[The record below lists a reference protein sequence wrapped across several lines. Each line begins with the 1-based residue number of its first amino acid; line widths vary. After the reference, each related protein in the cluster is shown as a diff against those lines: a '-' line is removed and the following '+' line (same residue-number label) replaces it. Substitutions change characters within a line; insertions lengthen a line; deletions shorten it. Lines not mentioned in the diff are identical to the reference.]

1 MKRVFKTFIAV
12 LCFTAVACTDYQVD
26 IDSLNDRI
34 DSLEK
39 TRIAN
44 ITQQIA
50 SINSSLPLLENAD
63 TELKTLIASMQKTI
77 EAYRDA
83 VIENEDKLGT
93 LKTEIEASIEALR
106 ANIEASQSA
115 DKQEM
120 LESLNA
126 AKAEIEAQLA
136 ALQAEAGS
144 KFEQMN
150 DALTAL
156 QTKDAGIE
164 ARIDSLKA
172 FVSEELTGTKDWATK
187 TFATLAQQQA
197 IQDDISAI
205 RGSITALQTSL
216 TDMEKRLTEKY
227 DTAIQNAVSS
237 LEGKISE
244 SAAAI
249 TEAYKAAIKTAK
261 DEITAAY
268 EAEIAS
274 SIKELED
281 SLKDW
286 VSSTLTSYYTKSET
300 ATLIDNLDKK
310 LSAQLA
316 TQLSYITA
324 LQNALGDTEDLQKTI
339 VELIKAN
346 EEAIKANA
354 GDISQLKTDLN
365 KAIDDITAA
374 YKAAIT
380 EAINKSVEKD
390 GTVDKAITEKVDALN
405 TALQSQIST
414 INTNITALERRVGTL
429 ETDVDALE
437 TKLDN
442 LTQKVNAFI
451 SDRIQSISYIPGTED
466 GEYMSGMVDYNDY
479 GYFTLAFQVRPAKNA
494 AKITDLKQISAKKVA
509 YYTYNGGYSTQ
520 LFDNVTVNNFVVIG
534 DVLYVRFK
542 ASDVFY
548 NNTKSSHYDYRRVAL
563 SVSVKDN
570 ANEYF
575 DVASEYIYLNS
586 EHYFMNYT
594 SSDSVFNPYTFK
606 LNNGSYGYST
616 IAHLG
621 CNFVDVDSRT
631 TALSLQFAENS
642 SKPNEKIK
650 TLDFGY
656 VGEKGKMYN
665 VHGVQLETGELAFYN
680 CTNLQSV
687 DFGYG
692 LKTDNVKSFASM
704 FSNCKNLKK
713 VGMNNLNTGGVTNM
727 ASMFANC
734 TALDTLDLRC
744 FDTRSL
750 TDVLNM
756 FISCTNLKKLD
767 LRGWDVRNVTTFQ
780 GMFAYCPKLEVVDIT
795 DWKLPT
801 GTVKTCH
808 GMFRNTGIKKV
819 NCTLP
824 AASSLTV
831 KKTDAMFLE
840 CDSLKTVT
848 LSGNIRG
855 NEDFKAMFQDCTALT
870 EATLKGW
877 TAGANA
883 DLSAMFMGCTALKS
897 VDLSGWTVGTKVNLT
912 SMFQGCK
919 NLETLNLSGWK
930 ITNGSTIT
938 NMLQGC
944 KNLKK
949 LILLNSDSK
958 TRELILDAIDA
969 LEDGT
974 TLNVNLEYSSK

>member
-1 MKRVFKTFIAV
+1 M
-12 LCFTAVACTDYQVD
+12 D

-83 VIENEDKLGT
+83 VIENENKLAT

-172 FVSEELTGTKDWATK
+172 FVAEELTGTKDWATK

-205 RGSITALQTSL
+205 KGSITALQTSL

-365 KAIDDITAA
+365 KAIDDITTA

-380 EAINKSVEKD
+380 DAINKSVEKD
-390 GTVDKAITEKVDALN
+390 GTVDKAITEKVNALN

-414 INTNITALERRVGTL
+414 INTSITALEGRVGTL

-451 SDRIQSISYIPGTED
+451 NGRIQSIAYIPTTED
-466 GEYMSGMVDYNDY
+466 GEHLSGMVDYNGY
-479 GYFTLAFQVRPAKNA
+479 GYYTLFFQIRPAEM
-494 AKITDLKQISAKKVA
+494 AKEITDLKQISAKKIT
-509 YYTYNGGYSTQ
+509 YNTYNGGYTTE
-520 LFDNVTVNNFVVIG
+520 LFDNVKVYDFKVKD
-534 DVLYVRFK
+534 DVLMVVFK

-548 NNTKSSHYDYRRVAL
+548 NDIKIKHYDYRRVAL

-570 ANEYF
+570 TNSYYN
-575 DVASEYIYLNS
+575 VASEYIYLNS

-594 SSDSVFNPYTFK
+594 SSYSVFNPYKFK
-606 LNNGSYGYST
+606 LDNGSYSYST
-616 IAHLG
+616 TAHLG

-631 TALSLQFAENS
+631 TALSIRFAEET
-642 SKPNEKIK
+642 KPNEVIK
-650 TLDFGY
+650 TLNFGQ
-656 VGEKGKMYN
+656 VGKKGEMYN
-665 VHGVQLETGELAFYN
+665 VHGVQLETGELAFSN

-687 DFGYG
+687 DFGDG
-692 LKTDNVKSFASM
+692 LKTDNVISFASM
-704 FSNCKNLKK
+704 FSNCRSLKK
-713 VGMNNLNTGGVTNM
+713 VGMNNLNTSSVINM
-727 ASMFANC
+727 ANMFAGC
-734 TALDTLDLRC
+734 IALDTLDLRC

-750 TDVLNM
+750 TDVTNM

-767 LRGWDVRNVTTFQ
+767 LRGWDVRKVTTFQ
-780 GMFAYCPKLEVVDIT
+780 GMFAYSPKLEVVDIT

-801 GTVKTCH
+801 GTVTTCH

-831 KKTDAMFLE
+831 KATDAMFME

-848 LSGNIRG
+848 LSGNIKG
-855 NEDFKAMFQDCTALT
+855 NQDFSAMFQSCTALT

-877 TAGANA
+877 TTGTDAN
-883 DLSAMFMGCTALKS
+883 LSTMFMGCTALKS

-912 SMFQGCK
+912 SMFSGCK

-930 ITNGSTIT
+930 ITDGSTIT
-938 NMLQGC
+938 SMLLGC

-949 LILLNSDSK
+949 LILLKSDSK
-958 TRELILDAIDA
+958 TRELILDAIDGI
-969 LEDGT
+969 DPGK
-974 TLNVNLEYSSK
+974 TLKVELEYSSK

>member
-12 LCFTAVACTDYQVD
+12 LCFTAAACTDYQVD

-39 TRIAN
+39 TQIAN

-83 VIENEDKLGT
+83 VIENENKLAT

-172 FVSEELTGTKDWATK
+172 FVSGELTGTKDWATK

-205 RGSITALQTSL
+205 KGSITALQTSL

-274 SIKELED
+274 SIKELEN

-300 ATLIDNLDKK
+300 ATLIGNLDKK

-380 EAINKSVEKD
+380 DAINKSVEKD
-390 GTVDKAITEKVDALN
+390 GTVDKAITEKVNALN
-405 TALQSQIST
+405 TALQSKIST
-414 INTNITALERRVGTL
+414 INTSITALEGRVGTL

-520 LFDNVTVNNFVVIG
+520 LFDNVTVDNFKVID
-534 DVLYVRFK
+534 DVLYVQFK

-570 ANEYF
+570 SNEYF
-575 DVASEYIYLNS
+575 DVASEYVYLNS

-594 SSDSVFNPYTFK
+594 SSFSVFNPYKFK
-606 LNNGSYGYST
+606 LNNGSYSYST

-631 TALSLQFAENS
+631 TSLSLQFAENG
-642 SKPNEKIK
+642 KPNESIN

-704 FSNCKNLKK
+704 FSNCWNLKK
-713 VGMNNLNTGGVTNM
+713 VGMNKLNTSKVENM

-734 TALDTLDLRC
+734 YALDTLDLRC

-750 TDVLNM
+750 NDVLNM
-756 FISCTNLKKLD
+756 FINCTNLKKLD
-767 LRGWDVRNVTTFQ
+767 LRGWDVRNVTRFQ
-780 GMFAYCPKLEVVDIT
+780 GMFAYSPKLEVVDIT
-795 DWKLPT
+795 GWKLPT
-801 GTVKTCH
+801 GTVTTCH

-824 AASSLTV
+824 ASTSLKV
-831 KKTDAMFLE
+831 LATDSMFLE

-848 LSGNIRG
+848 LSGNING
-855 NEDFKAMFQDCTALT
+855 NQNFQAMFQSCTALT

-877 TAGANA
+877 TTGTDAN
-883 DLSAMFMGCTALKS
+883 LSAMFMGCTALKS

-912 SMFQGCK
+912 SMFNGCK

-930 ITNGSTIT
+930 ITDGSTIT